1 MLKYKSLKK
10 ITALLL
16 SLVLF
21 GSISTGVF
29 AGNDNNASSGLQ
41 ITNGGGIILNSFSLN
56 DSEITVTGT
65 YSGKRQ
71 DRISYVVYEK
81 DNKDNLISIGETKS
95 SNGSFAIVFGV
106 DTTND
111 PNNLVLETKA
121 KSQTEK
127 AIAEFSLDGP
137 SFNLKEKIEAV
148 KALLDR
154 CEENGIATDYE
165 RVKYAT
171 AVQVESMLDEYI
183 KNNETEA
190 YEFNTQKVAELLAEA
205 ETSLTSY
212 LDGTAQPMKVNR
224 TVSARPAVD
233 GQSFQVKMDDGSV
246 KPAFYVGYGHWE
258 TDDIEHYKDL
268 GVNYIQYE
276 VGVNQIIKRACPA
289 KAWELDDMNSSGT
302 AEGFKYTTKY
312 QDGALQLDSNG
323 YGEVY
328 LSQTVS
334 VKPSTTYTF
343 GIDFKCSSASS
354 IWIKANG
361 AQEEK
366 KWIYDSSND
375 SAIENYKSVSH
386 TVTTGPEQTELTFT
400 IGSHNNAVGL
410 LYDNAFVKE
419 SGSDVNLLQNG
430 DFAEECTDKFAV
442 NKDNLDKVKSVF
454 ERAEKSDVSVVLL
467 LCTHYFPLF
476 VYDMDST
483 VANGDPSKFVG
494 FMPFNPTHP
503 LVKEVLTAFINGL
516 VPAVKDYNS
525 LNSICLSNE
534 PAFYANETSAYYL
547 PIYRKYLEDKYTT
560 VEKMNTAYDTTYSSF
575 DDVNMPAST
584 DRTSDERK
592 KITYFND
599 YRLFNESIMT
609 EYHKNLAD
617 AVKAVD
623 NSLLLHTKQ
632 MSAMNAIGHS
642 GNRIQAG
649 INNEKLSK
657 FMDLNGCDA
666 WAYYGEEKDPLLAK
680 TMWYDY
686 MTSVKDA
693 PVVNSE
699 DHILKDYRTE
709 LTRNDDEYKMNMA
722 DLWQGAIHGRG
733 GTVIWLWDKG
743 DRSKGGTS
751 HYNTNITRRADYIA
765 GIGKIALDLNRLSG
779 EITAIQQAKPRVAIL
794 YSDSSLTQNPYALN
808 AGYIAYEKAVT
819 YGEKVFFVTEEE
831 PELLNANNDLKLLVV
846 PCSNYMKAETL
857 QEIKTFID
865 GGGKVLMLN
874 AENKQWLNENGKP
887 HNNAVLQSV
896 IDGST
901 SASFSKGND
910 MYTEDTGGEVSA
922 ALDAALEALEAKEIE
937 LTATNG
943 NIEWQQAPYGQKQVI
958 NICNHGNS
966 SVEVTLNVGPMYDAA
981 ETVDLITGKK
991 VGGSFVVQ
999 PNEPM
1004 LLSVKGDNANKF
1016 LNENGEAVNKIS
1028 GNKMS
1033 AVVSCYDAEPD
1044 KDATHIVA
1052 IYEEDCLVK
1061 VFTNTSKAGVGG
1073 TVKSELKFDIDS
1085 SIDLSKCTVKS
1096 FLFNS
1101 LEGMKPLLPAAE
1113 IKQ

>member
-1 MLKYKSLKK
+1 MKYNILNK

-16 SLVLF
+16 TLIMLCGTVVS
-21 GSISTGVF
+21 
-29 AGNDNNASSGLQ
+29 AEDSGDKQ
-41 ITNGGGIILNSFSLN
+41 TNITNGG
-56 DSEITVTGT
+56 EITISSLAIVNSELKVTGS
-65 YSGKRQ
+65 YGGNQR
-71 DRISYVVYEK
+71 DRLSYVVYEK
-81 DNKDNLISIGETKS
+81 NNKDRLISIGEAKARR
-95 SNGSFAIVFGV
+95 GSFAIVFGV
-106 DTTND
+106 DKVAD
-111 PNNLVLETKA
+111 PDRLVIEVKA
-121 KSQTEK
+121 SSQTEK
-127 AIAEFSLDGP
+127 ATAEFSLSNPDF
-137 SFNLKEKIEAV
+137 SFDEKLKSVES
-148 KALLDR
+148 LLNT
-154 CEENGIATDYE
+154 CEERGISTDYE

-171 AVQVESMLDEYI
+171 AMQVNGMIEMYLR
-183 KNNETEA
+183 NNETEA
-190 YEFNTQKVAELLAEA
+190 YEFNLHKAVELLGEAEA
-205 ETSLTSY
+205 SLNAY
-212 LDGTAQPMKVNR
+212 LNGTAKPFEVNR
-224 TVSARPAVD
+224 TVTSKTD
-233 GQSFQVKMDDGSV
+233 LNGQSFISKKSDGSTG
-246 KPAFYVGYGHWE
+246 PAFYLGYGHWE
-258 TDDIEHYKDL
+258 TDDMENYKDL

-361 AQEEK
+361 AQEAK

-375 SAIENYKSVSH
+375 SAIESYKSVSH

-410 LYDNAFVKE
+410 TYDNAFVKE
-419 SGSDVNLLQNG
+419 SDSDVNLLQNG
-430 DFAEECTDKFAV
+430 GFTEECTDKFAV
-442 NKDNLDKVKSVF
+442 NQANLDKVKSVF
-454 ERAEKSDVSVVLL
+454 ERAENSDVSVVLL
-467 LCTHYFPLF
+467 LCMHYFPSF

-483 VANGDPSKFVG
+483 VANSAPAEFVG

-503 LVKEVLTAFINGL
+503 LVKEVLTAFINAL

-547 PIYRKYLEDKYTT
+547 PIYRQYLEDKYTT
-560 VEKMNTAYDTTYSSF
+560 VENMNAAYDTTYSSF

-632 MSAMNAIGHS
+632 MTAMNAIGHS
-642 GNRIQAG
+642 GNRIQTG

-686 MTSVKDA
+686 MTSVKNA

-831 PELLNANNDLKLLVV
+831 PELLNANNDFKLLVV

-887 HNNAVLQSV
+887 HNSAVLQSV

-922 ALDAALEALEAKEIE
+922 ALDTALEALEAKEIE

-1052 IYEEDCLVK
+1052 IYEDDCLVK

-1073 TVKSELKFDIDS
+1073 TVKSKLEFDIDS
-1085 SIDLSKCTVKS
+1085 GVDLSKCTVKS
-1096 FLFNS
+1096 FLFDS
-1101 LEGMKPLLPAAE
+1101 LEGIKPLLHAAE